1 MHNMF
6 MDKIYYLDN
15 AATTKIFPE
24 EIEIIKQ
31 CSENFYNPSAAYKPA
46 VQVRKMYEN
55 ARGEINSLLKGM
67 DGRLVFTSS
76 ATESNNTVFEG
87 LHLKAGNIVL
97 ISAAEHPAVFNAAHR
112 LERRGVIVKNIPL
125 DESGKVDFNEFEKL
139 MTKEVALVSV
149 MHVSNDVGAIND
161 IKRLCEFAK
170 SVNKNVIFHSDGVQ
184 AFGKIKVNL
193 HDLGVDLYTISA
205 HKIYAPRGIAALW
218 IKNGVVIDP
227 LLVGGGQE
235 DGFRSST
242 ENVAGALA
250 FAFASKKVVQEL
262 KNNFEKVENLRNK
275 LLNLL
280 LNSQISTFL
289 NINSIDNSS
298 PYILSLS
305 LKDIKGEVLMNALAS
320 EGILIST
327 GSACSSKHVGNR
339 TLEAMKKPLNEVIG
353 SIRIS
358 FSPYEEYDIE
368 YIANRIIENVL
379 RFEKNV
385 KG

>member
-1 MHNMF
+1 
-6 MDKIYYLDN
+6 
-15 AATTKIFPE
+15 
-24 EIEIIKQ
+24 
-31 CSENFYNPSAAYKPA
+31 
-46 VQVRKMYEN
+46 
-55 ARGEINSLLKGM
+55 
-67 DGRLVFTSS
+67 
-76 ATESNNTVFEG
+76 
-87 LHLKAGNIVL
+87 
-97 ISAAEHPAVFNAAHR
+97 
-112 LERRGVIVKNIPL
+112 
-125 DESGKVDFNEFEKL
+125 
-139 MTKEVALVSV
+139 
-149 MHVSNDVGAIND
+149 
-161 IKRLCEFAK
+161 
-170 SVNKNVIFHSDGVQ
+170 
-184 AFGKIKVNL
+184 L

-235 DGFRSST
+235 DSFRSST